1 MLDEGQSNQEFER
14 VLDQH
19 CLAFIDRRVLSRR
32 NEIMSMI
39 KSGEIAN
46 YDGKQGDENAIIHV
60 PLPVPCEAPDD
71 ALKDTV
77 QLKSAWD

>member
-1 MLDEGQSNQEFER
+1 
-14 VLDQH
+14 
-19 CLAFIDRRVLSRR
+19 
-32 NEIMSMI
+32 MSMI